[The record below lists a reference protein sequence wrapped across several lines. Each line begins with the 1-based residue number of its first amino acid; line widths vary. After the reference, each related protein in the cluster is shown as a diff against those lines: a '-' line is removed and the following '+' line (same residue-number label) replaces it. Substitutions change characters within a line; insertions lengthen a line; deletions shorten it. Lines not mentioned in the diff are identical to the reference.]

1 LVASFFVASFVASLA
16 GSLTACGGGGGGGSS
31 PPPPPPPPANQPPVA
46 SFTAAATVAAGAP
59 LVVDA
64 AASTDPE
71 GDALTFSW
79 NFGDG
84 TRGGGRKLPH
94 VFTSAGTYTVTLTVS
109 DARGGSATATRAVT
123 VSNGPTMGAA
133 MDTVLAVTDGT
144 APLAGVAVSVVG
156 GTATATTGA
165 DGRATLPTGT
175 GAPLQ
180 LRFAK
185 AGFADQ
191 IKSIELPVGA
201 SGGYLEVRMLAREA
215 PLTLPSAA
223 AGGTLAGKDGARVT
237 FAPNS
242 LVDAN
247 GQPVTGAVQ
256 VNVTPVNVGSNAE
269 AFPGLFAGFREDGAR
284 GLLASYGTVE
294 YVLTSNGQRVQLAP
308 GASATVE
315 IPIYT
320 TLNLDRT
327 TVVAGATIPLWSLDE
342 RTGVWVQ
349 EGVGTVV
356 ANPGSPSE
364 LALRAQVTHFSW
376 WNCDAFVFPPYKPNG
391 RCCIRD
397 TPGGACK
404 ENSGDVCNVAGNTRE
419 NNGSNAMSSAVR
431 PFAVNPLAVNPATR
445 RVPMTVATAQ
455 IPALAGAVLAMP
467 ADVDID
473 VVATA
478 RNGTYRGTR
487 LFRGGPDVTDNV
499 VIDLLPTQSVG
510 DIAISLPWDQTY
522 ALQAVGNVSRF
533 RLPLPAGPGFEVRVS
548 RAGSTLSGSVRL
560 LRPDNSVVGDVP
572 FNATSAYLAENT
584 VAAAGEYRI
593 EVTAGANAPGGFRLE
608 VASIGSCGTVEA
620 LSIPSTPS
628 VPLGQQQS
636 RCYDMTLAADDAVR
650 VDLTGVSNGVQGSI
664 SLSTAG
670 GAQLLA
676 ALNYG
681 AGAPGAG
688 SSILTGVS
696 VAGTYRLRVTNT
708 TNATGSVTL
717 ALSKP
722 AVEVLAVPAT
732 ATIANLVTATPRLY
746 LIKPPADGLFH
757 LALTSTGGQVGAG
770 FNPRPASFLVAS
782 SPGALAY
789 RVDAPALPVV
799 SVFRNSGSG
808 TVTITTGV
816 PTVIARDA
824 DVSGTAPAGGV
835 SVYAFNAAAGDAI
848 AFARA
853 HPQSSFAVA
862 AFSVQ
867 SPAGTALP
875 ETTPVHTLAATGLH
889 SVVLSG
895 LGGTPAPFTF
905 RINNAPAPVALALT
919 PPVTEQSINLPLG
932 QVLRYTLDPTQ
943 GDLLGLK
950 LTTPGSLDVNA
961 SLPGVVNV
969 STPTSGTG
977 PFSATTPPAFVYTTG
992 IATLTVRS
1000 TSSTFERAQGAATL
1014 SVVKPTPVTAAIN
1027 AGING
1032 GPLALDEWV
1041 TYRVAIPA
1049 SGRYL
1054 VRLGTSAG
1062 PPFGSFTA
1070 TMWAPGTPFSLGY
1083 AGEFSAVLDGSFAA
1097 ADGLGLL
1104 AAAGNY
1110 TISVRRHNP
1119 MGITLPPGS
1128 VPFTVRLI
1136 NLEAPVVL
1144 TPGAAATA
1152 GTIDVDGERDYA
1164 NFTGVGGQTY
1174 TVRVT
1179 AAFAGTVRVRKLVG
1193 VAQDFTARTDP
1204 PFGVFNLGGTP
1215 LALTAN
1221 TERAVTFTIPNDAT
1235 FGNGTYIVEVAAD
1248 GAATGSYTV
1257 LLTSP

>member
-1 LVASFFVASFVASLA
+1 MQVDRASLGALGRRTRLLVAAALA
-16 GSLTACGGGGGGGSS
+16 GSLIACGGGGGSA
-31 PPPPPPPPANQPPVA
+31 PAPAPTPPPPPANQPPVA
-46 SFTAAATVAAGAP
+46 SFTAAPAVAAGAP

-64 AASTDPE
+64 AASSDPD
-71 GDALTFSW
+71 GDPLTLSW

-94 VFTSAGTYTVTLTVS
+94 VFASAGTYTVTLTVS
-109 DARGGSATATRAVT
+109 DGRGGSATATRAVT
-123 VSNGPTMGAA
+123 VSGGPTMGAA
-133 MDTVLAVTDGT
+133 VDTVLAVTDGS

-156 GTATATTGA
+156 GTATATTGT
-165 DGRATLPTGT
+165 DGRATIATGT

-180 LRFAK
+180 LRFAR

-191 IKSIELPVGA
+191 IKSIELPAGA

-223 AGGTLAGKDGARVT
+223 AGGTLTGKDGARVT

-242 LVDAN
+242 LVDAS

-256 VNVTPVNVGSNAE
+256 VNVTPVDVGSNAD

-308 GASATVE
+308 GASATIE

-320 TLNLDRT
+320 TLNLDRSA
-327 TVVAGATIPLWSLDE
+327 VVAGATIPLWSLDE

-356 ANPGSPSE
+356 ANAGSPSE

-376 WNCDAFVFPPYKPNG
+376 WNCDAFVFPPYRPNG

-397 TPGGACK
+397 TPGGPCK

-499 VIDLLPTQSVG
+499 VIDLLPTQSAG

-572 FNATSAYLAENT
+572 FNATSAYLAEST

-608 VASIGSCGTVEA
+608 VASLGSCGTVET
-620 LSIPSTPS
+620 LSVPSTPT

-636 RCYDMTLAADDAVR
+636 RCYDLTLAADDAVR

-732 ATIANLVTATPRLY
+732 ATITNLATATPRLY

-757 LALTSTGGQVGAG
+757 LALASTGGQVGAG

-789 RVDAPALPVV
+789 KVEAPALPVV

-824 DVSGTAPAGGV
+824 DVSGTAAAGGV

-848 AFARA
+848 AFGRA
-853 HPQSSFAVA
+853 HPQSSFGVA
-862 AFSVQ
+862 AFSVLT
-867 SPAGTALP
+867 PAGTALP

-905 RINNAPAPVALALT
+905 RINNAPAPVALTLT
-919 PPVTEQSINLPLG
+919 PPVTTQPIDLPLG
-932 QVLRYTLDPTQ
+932 QVLRYTFDQTRGQ
-943 GDLLGLK
+943 IMGLR
-950 LTTPGSLDVNA
+950 LATPGALNLSA
-961 SLPGVVNV
+961 SVEGVVAAQTPSSGSGPFSV
-969 STPTSGTG
+969 STPPS
-977 PFSATTPPAFVYTTG
+977 FVYTTG
-992 IATLTVRS
+992 NATLVVRS
-1000 TSSTFERAQGAATL
+1000 TSSVLERASGSASV
-1014 SVVKPTPVTAAIN
+1014 SVVRPVPAAANFDTAL
-1027 AGING
+1027 AGNVAAG
-1032 GPLALDEWV
+1032 EW
-1041 TYRVAIPA
+1041 TGYRFTVPA

-1054 VRLGTSAG
+1054 LRLTSTAAA
-1062 PPFGSFTA
+1062 PFGLQGTVWSSNTA
-1070 TMWAPGTPFSLGY
+1070 FSGGY
-1083 AGEFSAVLDGSFAA
+1083 AGEFSSSLDSISVPQE
-1097 ADGLGLL
+1097 GLGLL
-1104 AAAGNY
+1104 AAGEH
-1110 TISVRRHNP
+1110 TVTVRHT
-1119 MGITLPPGS
+1119 GVGAAT
-1128 VPFTVRLI
+1128 VPFTMALVT
-1136 NLEAPVVL
+1136 LEAPAAL
-1144 TPGAAATA
+1144 TAGAAPTA
-1152 GTIDVDGERDYA
+1152 GSIDIDGERDYA
-1164 NFTGVGGQTY
+1164 SFAGTGGQTY
-1174 TVRVT
+1174 TVRVLP
-1179 AAFAGTVRVRKLVG
+1179 AFNGTLRIRKLSPNGDFTNRASELLNLAGTP
-1193 VAQDFTARTDP
+1193 AA
-1204 PFGVFNLGGTP
+1204 
-1215 LALTAN
+1215 LAAN
-1221 TERAVTFTIPNDAT
+1221 TMAALTFTIPADAT
-1235 FGNGTYIVEVAAD
+1235 FGSGTYIVEVVAD
-1248 GAATGSYTV
+1248 AGGTGSYTV
-1257 LLTSP
+1257 QLTSP